1 MLIVHSKVE
10 VKIGGFFKLSVI
22 NPGIFLEPFLPTA
35 IYAILFFD
43 GLQKRLGKPRSMGL
57 LC

>member
-1 MLIVHSKVE
+1 ME